1 MKSFLSVGLAV
12 GLAGCA
18 QVNLNTPEPL
28 QVDVKMKV
36 DVENKGG
43 ISAKAEDS
51 PLSAAEERR
60 MLSHQVQELKND
72 RKAGEGRDGL
82 LVLKELPKDPT
93 YADYAKSVVAKENAA
108 REKLFQEK
116 AEVEGKT
123 PGEYAKEFSERARES
138 SYPGEWIQTHEGK
151 WKKK

>member
-1 MKSFLSVGLAV
+1 MALVMCLS
-12 GLAGCA
+12 GCA
-18 QVNLNTPEPL
+18 TVNLNTPEPL

-43 ISAKAEDS
+43 ISAKGEES

-82 LVLKELPKDPT
+82 LVLKEVPKDPT

-108 REKLFQEK
+108 REKLFGEK

-123 PGEYAKEFSERARES
+123 KNEYGKEFSERAREA
-138 SYPGEWIQTHEGK
+138 SYPGEWIQKDDGA

>member
-1 MKSFLSVGLAV
+1 MSALLIVMIGL

-18 QVNLNTPEPL
+18 SVNLNTPEPL
-28 QVDVKMKV
+28 QLDVRMKV

-43 ISAKAEDS
+43 LSAKAEES

-82 LVLKELPKDPT
+82 LVLKEVPKDPT

-123 PGEYAKEFSERARES
+123 AQEYAKEFAERARES
-138 SYPGEWIQTHEGK
+138 SFPGEWIQDNDGK
-151 WKKK
+151 WRKK